1 LTAVPESS
9 SLLRRALPAAVLV
22 LGLLTACSGERPKLA
37 DETSTTTS
45 TTEEPTTTT
54 TEPKPPSAE
63 RAEAKEMSIDVY
75 PSEEAAEPDR
85 QIVSGVDTSVDTIP
99 LVFLVK
105 SRDESDDRVEVYL
118 PVRPNGSSGWVDAD
132 DVTVTAVPYKIEVGI
147 TAHRLQVFRDDEV
160 ILDAPV
166 GVGRGEVP
174 TPGGIYYLKELL
186 APPNPGGAY
195 GPYAYG
201 LSGFSNV
208 LQSFN
213 GGTGV
218 IGIHGTNEPEK
229 VGTDVSHGCIR
240 LENSNIVRMVE
251 EIGLPLGTPVEI
263 QA

>member
-1 LTAVPESS
+1 LTLVPEST
-9 SLLRRALPAAVLV
+9 LLRRALPAALVV
-22 LGLLTACSGERPKLA
+22 LGLLSACAGERPELA
-37 DETSTTTS
+37 DETSTTEKTT
-45 TTEEPTTTT
+45 TTEATTTT

-75 PSEEAAEPDR
+75 PSEEAAEPER
-85 QIVSGVDTSVDTIP
+85 KIVSGADTSVDTIP

-105 SRDESDDRVEVYL
+105 SRDEADDRVEVYL
-118 PVRPNGSSGWVDAD
+118 PVRPNGSSGWVDAE
-132 DVTVTAVPYKIEVGI
+132 DVTVTAVPYKIKVGI
-147 TAHRLQVFRDDEV
+147 NAHRLQVFRDDEV

-186 APPNPGGAY
+186 APPNPGGSY

-263 QA
+263 DA